1 MLHWF
6 RRVFRFEGPPR
17 SVVDDDVR
25 KFQRLLLHYVI
36 KRMDA
41 MALDVSKLATSA
53 DRNAKAVAALVA
65 SHSDP
70 AAQAVVDRAVVVLD
84 DSSKAAEDA
93 VAPAA

>member
-6 RRVFRFEGPPR
+6 RRRFSCRP
-17 SVVDDDVR
+17 VVDDDVR

-70 AAQAVVDRAVVVLD
+70 AAQAVVDSAVTVLD
-84 DSSKAAEDA
+84 ASSKAAEDA

>member
-6 RRVFRFEGPPR
+6 RRRFALSR
-17 SVVDDDVR
+17 SVDDDVR
-25 KFQRLLLHYVI
+25 EFQRRLLHYVI

-41 MALDVSKLATSA
+41 MALDVSKLAASA
-53 DRNAKAVAALVA
+53 DRNSKAVSALVA

-70 AAQAVVDRAVVVLD
+70 AAQAVVDSAVTVLD
-84 DSSKAAEDA
+84 ASSKAAEDA